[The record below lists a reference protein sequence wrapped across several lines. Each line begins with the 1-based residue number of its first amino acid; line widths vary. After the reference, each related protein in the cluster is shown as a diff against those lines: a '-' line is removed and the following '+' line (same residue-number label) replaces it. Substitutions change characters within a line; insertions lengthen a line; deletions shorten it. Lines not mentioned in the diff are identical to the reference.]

1 MSVGGENRSVRDLSD
16 TNSFFANFRA
26 GCRKSSHSVADEN
39 RDHSD
44 VGIRDSAEHHARCP
58 TGNSVMGTLMGT
70 LWERAQFAYAQ
81 LLNFQEEMARP
92 ERFELP
98 TPRFVVW

>member
-26 GCRKSSHSVADEN
+26 GCRKSSYSVADEK

-58 TGNSVMGTLMGT
+58 TGNSVMGTL
-70 LWERAQFAYAQ
+70 WERYG
-81 LLNFQEEMARP
+81 N
-92 ERFELP
+92 ELSVR
-98 TPRFVVW
+98 TLSC